1 MSCKFLKYS
10 LTVFLLPIAQYV
22 ILFFIFPVWYRE
34 SLPIEAP
41 PSYRGTS
48 VKFSYKITIA
58 TQKVGSHIKMVRIPF
73 RVLPISPIMN
83 VQDLAALCGNETT
96 EELQPTNPF
105 SEERKVETPLTMALQ
120 VLQVFVF
127 YIA

>member
-1 MSCKFLKYS
+1 
-10 LTVFLLPIAQYV
+10 
-22 ILFFIFPVWYRE
+22 
-34 SLPIEAP
+34 
-41 PSYRGTS
+41 
-48 VKFSYKITIA
+48 
-58 TQKVGSHIKMVRIPF
+58 MVRIPF

-120 VLQVFVF
+120 VLQVFISLTLHAWIQLCKLLLVF
-127 YIA
+127 YILNWQNE

>member
-1 MSCKFLKYS
+1 MKYLLTYLVLK
-10 LTVFLLPIAQYV
+10 LP
-22 ILFFIFPVWYRE
+22 LFSVWYRE

-41 PSYRGTS
+41 PSYRGTT
-48 VKFSYKITIA
+48 VKYSYKITIA

-73 RVLPISPIMN
+73 RVLPTSPIVN
-83 VQDLAALCGNETT
+83 IQDLAVLCGNETT

-120 VLQVFVF
+120 VLQVKQ
-127 YIA
+127 

>member
-1 MSCKFLKYS
+1 MERVKHVRYFKILCLVS
-10 LTVFLLPIAQYV
+10 LVSKLNINYYVFL
-22 ILFFIFPVWYRE
+22 VWYRE
-34 SLPIEAP
+34 SLPIEAA

-48 VKFSYKITIA
+48 VKYSYKVTIA

-83 VQDLAALCGNETT
+83 MQDLAALCGNETT

-120 VLQVFVF
+120 VLQVV
-127 YIA
+127 I

>member
-1 MSCKFLKYS
+1 MQTCLITSFY
-10 LTVFLLPIAQYV
+10 
-22 ILFFIFPVWYRE
+22 ILSVWYRE
-34 SLPIEAP
+34 SLPIESP

-48 VKFSYKITIA
+48 VKYSYKITIA

-83 VQDLAALCGNETT
+83 LQDLAALCGNETT

-120 VLQVFVF
+120 VLQVRRTLYFAVCANQLIKPF
-127 YIA
+127 PVGK

>member
-1 MSCKFLKYS
+1 M
-10 LTVFLLPIAQYV
+10 IIH
-22 ILFFIFPVWYRE
+22 ILFNFQVWYRE

-48 VKFSYKITIA
+48 VKYSYKITIA

-73 RVLPISPIMN
+73 RVLPISPIINM
-83 VQDLAALCGNETT
+83 QDLAVLCGNETT

-120 VLQVFVF
+120 VLQVMKNKKGFCTLDL
-127 YIA
+127 YSIA